1 MKIVAPW
8 LGHSIIQCS
17 KRQRYLSYF
26 RVKFPIGIIIFS
38 THPSRHSSISLK
50 CLKKALNKLKP
61 CVKSA
66 VPITSRQE
74 CIESCGIPKS
84 TVRIP
89 VRALIIG
96 PIVVPQG
103 QSDLTTN
110 SCIGIL
116 STAFFAIS
124 LAMKPVTPLVAS
136 SMNNNRG
143 HNVND
148 NHTT

>member
-1 MKIVAPW
+1 MFSYSSTFVCLLCNIA
-8 LGHSIIQCS
+8 GIQIISHS
-17 KRQRYLSYF
+17 LSAQSPTDIMIS
-26 RVKFPIGIIIFS
+26 V

-61 CVKSA
+61 CVRSA

-89 VRALIIG
+89 VSALIIG

-116 STAFFAIS
+116 SFAFLAIS
-124 LAMKPVTPLVAS
+124 RAMKPVTPLVAS
-136 SMNNNRG
+136 LMI
-143 HNVND
+143 
-148 NHTT
+148 